1 MGGQETEEKTIADRF
16 SMTKKK
22 VLMNELKKMK
32 VTSVQVDT
40 WGFEKGR
47 HEGAQITAARLLL
60 RRSNTFYLSL
70 LFAS

>member
-1 MGGQETEEKTIADRF
+1 
-16 SMTKKK
+16 
-22 VLMNELKKMK
+22 MK

-60 RRSNTFYLSL
+60 RRFNTLYLHPIENKVVAK
-70 LFAS
+70 F